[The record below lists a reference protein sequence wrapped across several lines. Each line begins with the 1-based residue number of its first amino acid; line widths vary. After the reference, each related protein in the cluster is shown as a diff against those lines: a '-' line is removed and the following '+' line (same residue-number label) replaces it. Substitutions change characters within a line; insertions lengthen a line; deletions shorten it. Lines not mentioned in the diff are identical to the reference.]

1 MKTKHSLLIARILIG
16 IVTFFNL
23 QCAAVFL
30 VYPTRYAPAFEVSGV
45 PGASFVS
52 ALGILFLMWNVP
64 YLFALTNPLK
74 YRTSLIQA
82 VIMQAIGLA
91 GESILFLN
99 TPASHALLRQTTLRF
114 IIFDGGGL
122 FLLLLA
128 FLITHKSARKN
139 ISKN

>member
-1 MKTKHSLLIARILIG
+1 MKTKRSLLITRMLIA

-23 QCAAVFL
+23 QCAAVFIL
-30 VYPTRYAPAFEVSGV
+30 YPARYAPAFEVSGV

-99 TPASHALLRQTTLRF
+99 TPTSHALLRQTTLRF

-128 FLITHKSARKN
+128 FLITHKSPRKN